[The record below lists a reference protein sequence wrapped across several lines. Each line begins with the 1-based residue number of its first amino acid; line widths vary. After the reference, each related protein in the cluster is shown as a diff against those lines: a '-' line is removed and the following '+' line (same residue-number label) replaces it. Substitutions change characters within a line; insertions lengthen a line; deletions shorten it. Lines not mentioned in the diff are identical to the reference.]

1 MPDLKIEVTY
11 FEKGGPENTDNALNI
26 AKKYADQFNIKDI
39 IAASTTGTTAE
50 KLAEVFN
57 TEIINVVIVTHA
69 YYFTGSNLRQE
80 FPEEK
85 MEELKKKGLKFHC
98 GTHSM
103 SGIERAIRIKKE
115 AWQFVDLLAKIIGG
129 KFSQGTK
136 VCIEIASTVCDA
148 GLIPDLDRDI
158 ICVGGTGRGADTV
171 CLIKPAPTS
180 EFKNLRVKAILAKPF
195 NF

>member
-1 MPDLKIEVTY
+1 MADLKLEVTY
-11 FEKGGPENTDNALNI
+11 FEKTGPDNTDKALEI

-39 IAASTTGTTAE
+39 ILASTTGTTAE
-50 KLAEVFN
+50 KILGVFD
-57 TEIINVVIVTHA
+57 INEYNIVVITHA
-69 YYFTGSNLRQE
+69 YYFTGSKLRQE

-85 MEELKKKGLKFHC
+85 MEELKGKGLKFHC

-103 SGIERAIRIKKE
+103 SGIERGIRLKKE
-115 AWQFVDLLAKIIGG
+115 AWQFVDLLAKMLGFH
-129 KFSQGTK
+129 FSQGVK

-158 ICVGGTGRGADTV
+158 IVIGGTGRGADTV
-171 CLIKPAPTS
+171 CLIKPAPTY

>member
-1 MPDLKIEVTY
+1 MADLKIEATY
-11 FEKGGPENTDNALNI
+11 FEKTGPENTDKALEI
-26 AKKYADQFNIKDI
+26 AKKYADQLNVKDI
-39 IAASTTGTTAE
+39 VLASTTGTVAE
-50 KLAEVFN
+50 KAAELFSP
-57 TEIINVVIVTHA
+57 EEYNVVIITHS
-69 YYFTGSNLRQE
+69 YYFVGSKVRQE
-80 FPEEK
+80 FPEDK
-85 MEELKKKGLKFHC
+85 MAILKNKGLKFHC

-103 SGIERAIRIKKE
+103 SGIERGVRLKKE
-115 AWQFVDLLAKIIGG
+115 AWIFVDLLAKMLGFH
-129 KFSQGTK
+129 FSQGIK

-148 GLIPDLDRDI
+148 GLIPDLDRYI

>member
-1 MPDLKIEVTY
+1 M
-11 FEKGGPENTDNALNI
+11 
-26 AKKYADQFNIKDI
+26 
-39 IAASTTGTTAE
+39 
-50 KLAEVFN
+50 
-57 TEIINVVIVTHA
+57 
-69 YYFTGSNLRQE
+69 NL
-80 FPEEK
+80 
-85 MEELKKKGLKFHC
+85 
-98 GTHSM
+98 
-103 SGIERAIRIKKE
+103 I
-115 AWQFVDLLAKIIGG
+115 DLLAKIIGG

-171 CLIKPAPTS
+171 CIIKPAPTS

>member
-11 FEKGGPENTDNALNI
+11 FEQGGPENTDNALNI
-26 AKKYADQFNIKDI
+26 AKKYADQFDIKDI

-50 KLAEVFN
+50 KLTEVFN
-57 TEIINVVIVTHA
+57 TEIFNVVIVTHA
-69 YYFTGSNLRQE
+69 YYFTGRALRQE

-85 MEELKKKGLKFHC
+85 MELLKNKGLKFHC

-115 AWQFVDLLAKIIGG
+115 AWQFVDLLAKILGAH
-129 KFSQGTK
+129 FSMGVK
-136 VCIEIASTVCDA
+136 VCIEIAATVCDA

-158 ICVGGTGRGADTV
+158 ICIGGTGRGADTV
-171 CLIKPAPTS
+171 CLIRPAPTS
-180 EFKNLRVKAILAKPF
+180 EFKTMRVKAILAKPL
-195 NF
+195 